1 MDKQSK
7 GPIDKQKNTEI
18 KDKQNENPNLLWI
31 SIIYY
36 QYQSFWNMSS
46 ISFYSG
52 KHFFIG
58 DWKYQQFITVKEQN
72 NTFEV
77 ELIQFPFFWNLEV
90 IQIRIKKVTTI

>member
-7 GPIDKQKNTEI
+7 GPTEKQKNREI
-18 KDKQNENPNLLWI
+18 QRQAEWKSKFIMDFLNLLSI
-31 SIIYY
+31 SI
-36 QYQSFWNMSS
+36 F
-46 ISFYSG
+46 F
-52 KHFFIG
+52 KHELNFFIG
-58 DWKYQQFITVKEQN
+58 DWNYQRFITVKEQN